1 VSEILERFDAAVSA
15 LDLLL
20 DRAGEAPLRSLGER
34 LEALRAERARLA
46 RAREALA
53 EPLVI
58 LLLGGTGVGKSA
70 LINALAGAA
79 IARSTAIR
87 PTTDRLTIYQ
97 HEEARLS
104 RLAAIEPSLLARVP
118 HRREELRDKVLIDA
132 PDFDSAVVENR
143 ALLERVL
150 QEAEF
155 VLVVVDREKYVNRSL
170 HELLRERREGRGF
183 AFVFNKVDHP
193 FHSDETIADFRAFVA
208 AEGFRDAPVF
218 PLAAARAAEDPER
231 WGLRALRAF
240 LEEELDL
247 SRIERLKLQAL
258 QGNVAAL
265 SRELAQA
272 LPESL
277 GAGLDGWVREGE
289 RGVRALEEEC
299 LSIFRE
305 LLAENGPLGA
315 VVSTYLRGIV
325 KGPAGIGV
333 RAVEKLSGWVGTR
346 AAAGDVDALKL
357 ELRVAA
363 EHVDPAVLATRLDHL
378 HRSTVRGGTALGL
391 DEAWLERR
399 LAHQRPDSLGREL
412 MRSVA
417 GDLLEVFEQSVA
429 ECRDAGAGRWLWMLN
444 LPVFLAFAYAL
455 VELVRNF
462 FVYGTGIGYLSFV
475 VFLLAI
481 SLVPTVWIG
490 LSWVR
495 YRRLRAIQRARERI
509 REAARRALE
518 PGVLQPLAALATEIR
533 ALLDQARAIEREL
546 ASLGEKPKRRRG

>member
-1 VSEILERFDAAVSA
+1 MSEVLERFDAALRA
-15 LDLLL
+15 LDALIE
-20 DRAGEAPLRSLGER
+20 RAGDAPLRALGTH
-34 LEALRAERARLA
+34 LEALRSERARLA

-70 LINALAGAA
+70 LINALAGEA

-87 PTTDRLTIYQ
+87 PTTDRLTVYQ
-97 HEEARLS
+97 HEEASLTRLKELAPELVS
-104 RLAAIEPSLLARVP
+104 RVA
-118 HRREELRDKVLIDA
+118 HRRPELREKVLIDA
-132 PDFDSAVVENR
+132 PDFDSVVEANR

-150 QEAEF
+150 AEAEF

-170 HELLRERREGRGF
+170 HELLRARREGRGF
-183 AFVFNKVDHP
+183 AFVFNKIDHP

-208 AEGFRDAPVF
+208 AEGFQDAPVY
-218 PLAAARAAEDPER
+218 PLAAARSAEDPAR
-231 WGLRALRAF
+231 WGLLALRAF
-240 LEEELDL
+240 LEDELD
-247 SRIERLKLQAL
+247 SARIERFKLQAL

-265 SRELAQA
+265 LRELREA
-272 LPESL
+272 LPEEL
-277 GAGLDGWVREGE
+277 AAGLDGWVKEGE
-289 RGVRALEEEC
+289 KGVVALEEEC
-299 LSIFRE
+299 LSIFRD

-346 AAAGDVDALKL
+346 AAAHDVDALKL

-378 HRSTVRGGTALGL
+378 HRSIVRGGSAFGL

-399 LAHQRPDSLGREL
+399 LAHQQPNALGREL

-417 GDLLEVFEQSVA
+417 GDLLEVFEQTVA
-429 ECRDAGAGRWLWMLN
+429 ECRDAGAGRWLWLLN
-444 LPVFLAFAYAL
+444 LPVFLAFGYAL
-455 VELVRNF
+455 VELVRNL
-462 FVYGTGIGYLSFV
+462 FVYGTGIGYLFFV
-475 VFLLAI
+475 FFLLSI

-495 YRRLRAIQRARERI
+495 FRRLRAIHRARERI
-509 REAARRALE
+509 RAAARRALE
-518 PGVLQPLAALATEIR
+518 PGVLQPLAALAGEIR
-533 ALLDQARAIEREL
+533 ALLDQARAVEREL
-546 ASLGEKPKRRRG
+546 AALGEKPKKRRG